1 MGTILLHVN
10 DGMWDYFRR
19 KAYATEGDWST
30 TIYLRSYL
38 SSCCFAQDAASE
50 TTGSGSRELRS
61 AIGISERAPLLP
73 IAIKAFRRSPD
84 SLVRLSGE
92 PRNFFRNPSS
102 EISASHAKAGF
113 TSPSRA

>member
-19 KAYATEGDWST
+19 KAYATGGEWST
-30 TIYLRSYL
+30 RIYLRSYL

-50 TTGSGSRELRS
+50 ITGSGSRELRS
-61 AIGISERAPLLP
+61 AIGISERSRLLP
-73 IAIKAFRRSPD
+73 IAIKAFRRSPER
-84 SLVRLSGE
+84 LVRLIGE
-92 PRNFFRNPSS
+92 PRKVSRNSSS